1 MGIFI
6 NDTLIIASLLLPGI
20 LVLAL
25 WIRHQFNVL
34 KGPLLQ
40 SLLEHLTENKQ
51 QQLMQMVEMQN
62 KLTERVGELQSVQE
76 RRIGELSNHLS
87 DRLNMSN
94 EVLQAGLNKHRESF
108 DARQLESLKTQQE
121 NLTQGMSEV
130 RQQVT
135 EALVQ
140 NGEELGKRVDA

>member
-1 MGIFI
+1 MFM
-6 NDTLIIASLLLPGI
+6 NDTLILGGVLIAGILI
-20 LVLAL
+20 LVL
-25 WIRHQFNVL
+25 WIKHQFNAL

-40 SLLEHLTENKQ
+40 SLLEYLMENKQ
-51 QQLMQMVEMQN
+51 QQLMQLVEMQN